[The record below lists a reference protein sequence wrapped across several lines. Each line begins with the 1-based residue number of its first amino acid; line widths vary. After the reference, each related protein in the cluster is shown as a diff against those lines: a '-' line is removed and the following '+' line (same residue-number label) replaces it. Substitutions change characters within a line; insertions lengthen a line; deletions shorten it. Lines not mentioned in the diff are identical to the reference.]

1 MDYKILNT
9 NINFENSGI
18 NYALNAHDFVVIEKS
33 RLFRDISLESIEYL
47 LNICQ
52 VIEFTPGKE
61 VLSPNKFNSCIY
73 VVLTGRLGV
82 HLGNPDFSPH
92 IVFEAGDCVGEMSI
106 LDGKPVSA
114 YVIAKEHSRLLM
126 IHQEALWALINVSH
140 GVARNILYIL
150 AGRMRYSNEALV
162 TSVRLQQES
171 ERVAMTDGL
180 TGLHNRRWLSDSF
193 KRQMHRCELD
203 NLPCTV
209 IMLDIDHFKEV
220 NDRFGHVAGDR
231 ILCTVAQVL
240 LNTMRPA
247 DLISRYG
254 GEEFALCLPDTSTKD
269 SRLIAERLRVS
280 ISGATTSFEEGKI
293 LPPVT
298 ISLGVAQMQ
307 PGQTLDSLISAA
319 DGALYRAKSQG
330 RNCISE

>member
-1 MDYKILNT
+1 MNT
-9 NINFENSGI
+9 NVKFEHSGI

-52 VIEFTPGKE
+52 VIEFTSGKE

-73 VVLTGRLGV
+73 VVLTGRLSV
-82 HLGNPDFSPH
+82 HLGNPSFSPH

-114 YVIAKEHSRLLM
+114 YVIAKEKSRLLM
-126 IHQEALWALINVSH
+126 IHQEALWALINISH
-140 GVARNILYIL
+140 GVSRNILYIL
-150 AGRMRYSNEALV
+150 AGRMRYNNDALI
-162 TSVRLQQES
+162 TSARIQVES

-203 NLPCTV
+203 KLPCTV

-220 NDRFGHVAGDR
+220 NDKYGHIAGDR
-231 ILCTVAQVL
+231 ILCSVAQAL

-247 DLISRYG
+247 DLIARYG
-254 GEEFALCLPDTSTKD
+254 GEEFALCLPDTSVKD
-269 SRLIAERLRVS
+269 SKLISERLRIS
-280 ISGATTSFEEGKI
+280 IANTTTTFEEGKL
-293 LPPVT
+293 LPAVT
-298 ISLGVAQMQ
+298 VSLGIAQMQ
-307 PGQTLDSLISAA
+307 PGQTLDSLISSA
-319 DGALYRAKSQG
+319 DSALYRAKAQG

>member
-1 MDYKILNT
+1 MNANLNLD
-9 NINFENSGI
+9 NIGSNFS
-18 NYALNAHDFVVIEKS
+18 LNAHDFVVIEKS
-33 RLFRDISLESIEYL
+33 RLFREISLESIEYL

-73 VVLTGRLGV
+73 VVLSGRLGI
-82 HLGNPDFSPH
+82 HLGEPGGSPH

-114 YVIAKEHSRLLM
+114 YVIAQEHSRLLM
-126 IHQEALWALINVSH
+126 IHQEALWALVNISH

-150 AGRMRYSNEALV
+150 AGRMRYSNEALI
-162 TSVRLQQES
+162 TSNKLQAES
-171 ERVAMTDGL
+171 EHAAHTDGL

-193 KRQMHRCELD
+193 KRQMQRCELS

-209 IMLDIDHFKEV
+209 IMLDIDHFKQV
-220 NDRFGHVAGDR
+220 NDRFGHIAGDR
-231 ILCTVAQVL
+231 ILCTVSQVL

-247 DLISRYG
+247 DLIARYG
-254 GEEFALCLPDTSTKD
+254 GEEFALCLPDTSTED
-269 SRLIAERLRVS
+269 SSLIAERLRISISEAKTYVEDGKELPPITVS
-280 ISGATTSFEEGKI
+280 IGIA
-293 LPPVT
+293 P
-298 ISLGVAQMQ
+298 MQ
-307 PGQTLDSLISAA
+307 PRQTLDSLISNA
-319 DGALYRAKSQG
+319 DSALYRAKAKG

>member
-1 MDYKILNT
+1 MNT
-9 NINFENSGI
+9 NVKFEYSGI

-52 VIEFTPGKE
+52 VIEFTPRKE

-73 VVLTGRLGV
+73 VVLTGRLSV
-82 HLGNPDFSPH
+82 HLGNPSFSPH

-114 YVIAKEHSRLLM
+114 YVIAKEKSRLLM
-126 IHQEALWALINVSH
+126 IHQEALWALINISH
-140 GVARNILYIL
+140 GVSRNILYIL
-150 AGRMRYSNEALV
+150 AGRMRYNNDALITGARIQV
-162 TSVRLQQES
+162 ES

-180 TGLHNRRWLSDSF
+180 TGLHNRSWLSDSF

-203 NLPCTV
+203 KLPCTV

-220 NDRFGHVAGDR
+220 NDQYGHIAGDR
-231 ILCTVAQVL
+231 ILCSVAQAL
-240 LNTMRPA
+240 LNTMRPT
-247 DLISRYG
+247 DLIARYG
-254 GEEFALCLPDTSTKD
+254 GEEFALCLPDTSIKD
-269 SRLIAERLRVS
+269 SRLISERLRIS
-280 ISGATTSFEEGKI
+280 IANTTTTFEEGKL
-293 LPPVT
+293 LPAVT
-298 ISLGVAQMQ
+298 VSLGVAQMQ

-319 DGALYRAKSQG
+319 DSALYRAKAQG

>member
-1 MDYKILNT
+1 MNT
-9 NINFENSGI
+9 NVKFEHSGI

-73 VVLTGRLGV
+73 VVLTGRLSV
-82 HLGNPDFSPH
+82 HLGSPDLSPH

-114 YVIAKEHSRLLM
+114 YVIAKEKSRLLM
-126 IHQEALWALINVSH
+126 IHQEALWALINISH

-150 AGRMRYSNEALV
+150 AGRMRYNNDALITGARIQV
-162 TSVRLQQES
+162 ES

-203 NLPCTV
+203 KLPCTV

-220 NDRFGHVAGDR
+220 NDRYGHIAGDR
-231 ILCTVAQVL
+231 ILCSVAQAL

-247 DLISRYG
+247 DLIARYG
-254 GEEFALCLPDTSTKD
+254 GEEFALCLPDTSIKD
-269 SRLIAERLRVS
+269 SRLISERLRIS
-280 ISGATTSFEEGKI
+280 IANTTTTFEEGKL
-293 LPPVT
+293 LPAVT
-298 ISLGVAQMQ
+298 VSLGIAQMQ

-319 DGALYRAKSQG
+319 DSALYRAKAQG

>member
-1 MDYKILNT
+1 MNT
-9 NINFENSGI
+9 NVKFEYSGI

-73 VVLTGRLGV
+73 VVLTGRLSV
-82 HLGNPDFSPH
+82 HLGNPSFSPH

-114 YVIAKEHSRLLM
+114 YVIAKEKSRLLM
-126 IHQEALWALINVSH
+126 IHQEALWALINISH

-150 AGRMRYSNEALV
+150 AGRMRYNNDALI
-162 TSVRLQQES
+162 TSARIQVES

-203 NLPCTV
+203 KLPCTV

-220 NDRFGHVAGDR
+220 NDRYGHIAGDR
-231 ILCTVAQVL
+231 ILCSVAQAL

-247 DLISRYG
+247 DLIARYG
-254 GEEFALCLPDTSTKD
+254 GEEFALCLPDTSIKD
-269 SRLIAERLRVS
+269 SRLISERLRIS
-280 ISGATTSFEEGKI
+280 IANTTTTFEEGKP
-293 LPPVT
+293 LPAVT
-298 ISLGVAQMQ
+298 VSLGVAQMQ

-319 DGALYRAKSQG
+319 DSALYRAKAQG

>member
-1 MDYKILNT
+1 MNT
-9 NINFENSGI
+9 NVKFEHSGI

-52 VIEFTPGKE
+52 VIEFTSGKE

-73 VVLTGRLGV
+73 VVLTGRLSV
-82 HLGNPDFSPH
+82 HLGNPSFSPH

-114 YVIAKEHSRLLM
+114 YVIAKEKSRLLM
-126 IHQEALWALINVSH
+126 IHQEALWALINISH
-140 GVARNILYIL
+140 GVSRNILYIL
-150 AGRMRYSNEALV
+150 AGRMRYNNDALI
-162 TSVRLQQES
+162 TSARIQVES

-203 NLPCTV
+203 KLPCTV

-220 NDRFGHVAGDR
+220 NDQYGHIAGDR
-231 ILCTVAQVL
+231 ILCSVAQAL

-247 DLISRYG
+247 DLIARYG
-254 GEEFALCLPDTSTKD
+254 GEEFALCLPDTSIKD
-269 SRLIAERLRVS
+269 SRLISERLRIS
-280 ISGATTSFEEGKI
+280 IANTTTTFEEGKL
-293 LPPVT
+293 LPAVT
-298 ISLGVAQMQ
+298 VSLGIAQMQ

-319 DGALYRAKSQG
+319 DSALYRAKAQG

>member
-1 MDYKILNT
+1 MNT
-9 NINFENSGI
+9 NVKFEHSGI

-73 VVLTGRLGV
+73 VVLTGRLSV
-82 HLGNPDFSPH
+82 HLGNPSFSPH

-114 YVIAKEHSRLLM
+114 YVIAKEKSRLLM
-126 IHQEALWALINVSH
+126 IHQEALWALINISH
-140 GVARNILYIL
+140 GVSRNILYIL
-150 AGRMRYSNEALV
+150 AGRMRYNNDALI
-162 TSVRLQQES
+162 TSTRIQVES

-203 NLPCTV
+203 KLPCTV

-220 NDRFGHVAGDR
+220 NDRYGHIAGDR
-231 ILCTVAQVL
+231 ILCRVAQAL

-247 DLISRYG
+247 DLIARYG
-254 GEEFALCLPDTSTKD
+254 GEEFALCLPDTSIKD
-269 SRLIAERLRVS
+269 SKLISERLR
-280 ISGATTSFEEGKI
+280 IAITNTTATFEEGKP
-293 LPPVT
+293 LPAVT
-298 ISLGVAQMQ
+298 VSLGISQMQ

-319 DGALYRAKSQG
+319 DSALYRAKAQG

>member
-1 MDYKILNT
+1 MNT
-9 NINFENSGI
+9 NVKFEHSGI

-52 VIEFTPGKE
+52 VIEFTSGKE

-73 VVLTGRLGV
+73 VVLTGRLSV
-82 HLGNPDFSPH
+82 HLGNPSFSPH

-114 YVIAKEHSRLLM
+114 YVIAKEKSRLLM
-126 IHQEALWALINVSH
+126 IHQEALWALINISH

-150 AGRMRYSNEALV
+150 AGRMRYNNDALI
-162 TSVRLQQES
+162 TSARIQVES

-203 NLPCTV
+203 KLPCTV

-220 NDRFGHVAGDR
+220 NDQYGHIAGDR
-231 ILCTVAQVL
+231 ILCGVAQAL

-247 DLISRYG
+247 DLIARYG
-254 GEEFALCLPDTSTKD
+254 GEEFALCLPDTSIKD
-269 SRLIAERLRVS
+269 SRLISERLRIS
-280 ISGATTSFEEGKI
+280 IANTTTTFEEGKP
-293 LPPVT
+293 LPAVT
-298 ISLGVAQMQ
+298 VSLGVAQMQ

-319 DGALYRAKSQG
+319 DSALYRAKAQG

>member
-1 MDYKILNT
+1 M
-9 NINFENSGI
+9 NINTKYENSGI
-18 NYALNAHDFVVIEKS
+18 NFALNAHDFAVIEKS

-52 VIEFTPGKE
+52 VIEFTPGNE

-82 HLGNPDFSPH
+82 HLGDPSFSPH

-114 YVIAKEHSRLLM
+114 YVIAQEHSRLLM
-126 IHQEALWALINVSH
+126 IHQEALWALVNVSH

-150 AGRMRYSNEALV
+150 AGRMRYNNEALV
-162 TSVRLQQES
+162 TRAKMQMEA
-171 ERVAMTDGL
+171 ERVASTDGL
-180 TGLHNRRWLSDSF
+180 TGLHNRRWLSDAF
-193 KRQMHRCELD
+193 KRQMQRCELD

-209 IMLDIDHFKEV
+209 LMLDIDHFKGV
-220 NDRFGHVAGDR
+220 NDRFGHIAGDR
-231 ILCTVAQVL
+231 ILCTVAQML
-240 LNTMRPA
+240 LSTMRPA

-254 GEEFALCLPDTSTKD
+254 GEEFALCLPDTSIKD
-269 SRLIAERLRVS
+269 SSLIAERLRTA
-280 ISGATTSFEEGKI
+280 IANAKTTFEDGKQ

-298 ISLGVAQMQ
+298 VSIGIAQMQ
-307 PGQTLDSLISAA
+307 PGQTLDSLISSA
-319 DGALYRAKSQG
+319 DSALYRAKANG
-330 RNCISE
+330 RNCISV

>member
-1 MDYKILNT
+1 MNT
-9 NINFENSGI
+9 NVKFEHSGI

-73 VVLTGRLGV
+73 VVLTGRLSV
-82 HLGNPDFSPH
+82 HLGNPSFSPH

-114 YVIAKEHSRLLM
+114 YVIAKEKSRLLM
-126 IHQEALWALINVSH
+126 IHQEALWALINISH
-140 GVARNILYIL
+140 GVSRNILYIL
-150 AGRMRYSNEALV
+150 AGRMRYNNDALI
-162 TSVRLQQES
+162 TSARIQVES

-203 NLPCTV
+203 KLPCTV

-220 NDRFGHVAGDR
+220 NDQYGHIAGDR
-231 ILCTVAQVL
+231 ILCSVAQAL

-247 DLISRYG
+247 DLIARYG
-254 GEEFALCLPDTSTKD
+254 GEEFALCLPDTSVKD
-269 SRLIAERLRVS
+269 SKLISERLRIS
-280 ISGATTSFEEGKI
+280 IANTTTTFEEGKL
-293 LPPVT
+293 LPAVT
-298 ISLGVAQMQ
+298 VSLGIAQMQ
-307 PGQTLDSLISAA
+307 PGQTLDSLISSA
-319 DGALYRAKSQG
+319 DSALYRAKAQG

>member
-1 MDYKILNT
+1 MNT
-9 NINFENSGI
+9 NVKFEYSGI

-73 VVLTGRLGV
+73 VVLTGRLSV
-82 HLGNPDFSPH
+82 HLGNPSFSPH

-114 YVIAKEHSRLLM
+114 YVIAKEKSRLLM
-126 IHQEALWALINVSH
+126 IHQEALWALINISH

-150 AGRMRYSNEALV
+150 AGRMRYNNDALI
-162 TSVRLQQES
+162 TSARIQVES

-203 NLPCTV
+203 KLPCTV

-220 NDRFGHVAGDR
+220 NDQYGHIAGDR
-231 ILCTVAQVL
+231 ILCGVAQAL

-247 DLISRYG
+247 DLIARYG
-254 GEEFALCLPDTSTKD
+254 GEEFALCLPDTSIKD
-269 SRLIAERLRVS
+269 SRLISERLRIS
-280 ISGATTSFEEGKI
+280 IANTTTTFEDGKL
-293 LPPVT
+293 LPAVT
-298 ISLGVAQMQ
+298 VSLGVAQMQ

-319 DGALYRAKSQG
+319 DSALYRAKAQG

>member
-1 MDYKILNT
+1 MNT
-9 NINFENSGI
+9 NVKFEHSGI

-73 VVLTGRLGV
+73 VVLTGRLSV
-82 HLGNPDFSPH
+82 HLGNPSFSPH

-114 YVIAKEHSRLLM
+114 YVIAKEKSRLLM
-126 IHQEALWALINVSH
+126 IHQEALWALINISH
-140 GVARNILYIL
+140 GVSRNILYIL
-150 AGRMRYSNEALV
+150 AGRMRYNNDALI
-162 TSVRLQQES
+162 TSARIQVES

-203 NLPCTV
+203 KLPCTV

-220 NDRFGHVAGDR
+220 NDRYGHIAGDR
-231 ILCTVAQVL
+231 ILCSVAQAL

-247 DLISRYG
+247 DLIARYG
-254 GEEFALCLPDTSTKD
+254 GEEFALCLPDTSVKD
-269 SRLIAERLRVS
+269 SKLISERLRIS
-280 ISGATTSFEEGKI
+280 ISNTTTTFEEGKP
-293 LPPVT
+293 LPAVT
-298 ISLGVAQMQ
+298 VSLGIAQMQ
-307 PGQTLDSLISAA
+307 PGQTLDALISAA
-319 DGALYRAKSQG
+319 DSALYRAKAQG

>member
-1 MDYKILNT
+1 MNT
-9 NINFENSGI
+9 NVKFEHSGI

-73 VVLTGRLGV
+73 VVLTGRLSV
-82 HLGNPDFSPH
+82 HLGNPSFSPH

-114 YVIAKEHSRLLM
+114 YVIAKEKSRLLM
-126 IHQEALWALINVSH
+126 IHQEALWALINISH
-140 GVARNILYIL
+140 GVSRNILYIL
-150 AGRMRYSNEALV
+150 AGRMRYNNDALI
-162 TSVRLQQES
+162 TSARIQVES

-193 KRQMHRCELD
+193 KRQMLRCELD
-203 NLPCTV
+203 KLPCTV

-220 NDRFGHVAGDR
+220 NDRYGHIAGDR
-231 ILCTVAQVL
+231 ILCSVAQAL

-247 DLISRYG
+247 DLIARYG
-254 GEEFALCLPDTSTKD
+254 GEEFALCLPDTSIKD
-269 SRLIAERLRVS
+269 SRLISERLRIS
-280 ISGATTSFEEGKI
+280 IANTTTTFEEGKL
-293 LPPVT
+293 LPAVT
-298 ISLGVAQMQ
+298 VSLGVAQMQ

-319 DGALYRAKSQG
+319 DSALYRAKAQG